1 MTKELSS
8 ILVYHVIISKFN
20 SNSDIFIRNIIL
32 IVAKILNNFIYI
44 LIVAKILNN
53 FIYYNIIII

>member
-32 IVAKILNNFIYI
+32 IVAKILNNFIY
-44 LIVAKILNN
+44 
-53 FIYYNIIII
+53 YNIIII